1 MQAGFLWGGF
11 EYLEEITQEREEHS
25 DCYGNEI
32 KNKCDFAK
40 IKIGD
45 IASGSAYHRTIY
57 Q

>member
-1 MQAGFLWGGF
+1 MEMKLR
-11 EYLEEITQEREEHS
+11 IS
-25 DCYGNEI
+25 VI
-32 KNKCDFAK
+32 FAK